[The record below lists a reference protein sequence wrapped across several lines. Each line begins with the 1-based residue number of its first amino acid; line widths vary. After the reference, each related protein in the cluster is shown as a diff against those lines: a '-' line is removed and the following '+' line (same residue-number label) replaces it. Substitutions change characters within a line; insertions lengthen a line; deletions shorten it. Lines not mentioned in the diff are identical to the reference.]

1 MCDAPLNLSTTQQQR
16 RANELIQPAK
26 QHKNNSV
33 IKAQNPYRQ
42 VHTHWQTPTETHI
55 LDLGPQLHIAAFLRL
70 AVRIDQVLEQ
80 FRGQYVSKAVLL
92 CLLYFLTKKR
102 AKLDNLQRAGREYL
116 VFISLSRARLRRK
129 EQHSGHVRIQTAQ

>member
-1 MCDAPLNLSTTQQQR
+1 MRARVRKGVIRQHVRCAPEPEHHTTTKK
-16 RANELIQPAK
+16 ANELIQPAK

-42 VHTHWQTPTETHI
+42 VHTHYQTPTETHI

-80 FRGQYVSKAVLL
+80 FRGQYVSKKVLL

-102 AKLDNLQRAGREYL
+102 AKLHNLQRAGREYL
-116 VFISLSRARLRRK
+116 AFLFRELV
-129 EQHSGHVRIQTAQ
+129 